1 MKHLFLLLLLT
12 TSHMVSSQ
20 TTTTDNVF
28 EKRYMSDL
36 EGSYMNLDGELLII
50 KIDNTFVRLDSNGI
64 LAKGNLSL
72 IDNEI
77 RVIRTDVNQD
87 YNLVYGLTGSTL
99 VITKPKSVQ
108 AWLWTRIN

>member
-1 MKHLFLLLLLT
+1 MKHLFLLLLFT

-50 KIDNTFVRLDSNGI
+50 KIDNTFVRLNSNGI

-87 YNLVYGLTGSTL
+87 YNLVYGLTGNTL

>member
-1 MKHLFLLLLLT
+1 
-12 TSHMVSSQ
+12 MVSSQ
-20 TTTTDNVF
+20 TTTNDNVF

-87 YNLVYGLTGSTL
+87 YNLVYGLTGNTL

>member
-1 MKHLFLLLLLT
+1 MKHLFLLLLFT

-20 TTTTDNVF
+20 TTTNDNVF
-28 EKRYMSDL
+28 EQRYMSDL

-50 KIDNTFVRLDSNGI
+50 KIDNTFVRLNSNGI

-87 YNLVYGLTGSTL
+87 YNLVYGLTGNTL

>member
-1 MKHLFLLLLLT
+1 MKHLFLLLLFT

-20 TTTTDNVF
+20 TTTNDNVF

-50 KIDNTFVRLDSNGI
+50 KIDNTFVRLNSNGI

-87 YNLVYGLTGSTL
+87 YNLVYGLTGNTL

>member
-1 MKHLFLLLLLT
+1 MKHLFLLLLLS

-20 TTTTDNVF
+20 TTTNDNVF
-28 EKRYMSDL
+28 EQRYMSDL
-36 EGSYMNLDGELLII
+36 EGSYINLDGELLII

-87 YNLVYGLTGSTL
+87 YNLVYGLTGSTF

>member
-1 MKHLFLLLLLT
+1 MKHLFLLLLLS

-20 TTTTDNVF
+20 TTTNDNVF
-28 EKRYMSDL
+28 EQRYMSDL

-87 YNLVYGLTGSTL
+87 YNLVYGLTGNTL

>member
-1 MKHLFLLLLLT
+1 
-12 TSHMVSSQ
+12 MVSSQ
-20 TTTTDNVF
+20 TTTNDNVF

-50 KIDNTFVRLDSNGI
+50 KIDNTFVRLNSNGI

-87 YNLVYGLTGSTL
+87 YNLVYGLTGNTL

>member
-1 MKHLFLLLLLT
+1 MKHLFLLLLFT

-20 TTTTDNVF
+20 TTTNDNVF

-87 YNLVYGLTGSTL
+87 YNLVYGLTGNTL

>member
-1 MKHLFLLLLLT
+1 
-12 TSHMVSSQ
+12 MVSSQ

-87 YNLVYGLTGSTL
+87 YNLVYGLTGNTL

>member
-1 MKHLFLLLLLT
+1 MKHLFLLLLLS

-28 EKRYMSDL
+28 EQRYMSDL

-87 YNLVYGLTGSTL
+87 YNLVYGLTGNTL